1 MKQLDRT
8 YNHPEYVVDF
18 LLIFE
23 DETHREHKI
32 IIEYDGFQEHFKEI
46 DEISEFNYEYYYSDE
61 DVYRQKVL
69 ECYGYKFLRINRFNV
84 GKNPITTLDERIANL
99 IKEVPTSSKLLTNIH
114 ETKGLPLLLW
124 FSTKLKQ
131 ETAEEYFKKLGWRYK
146 IITKGRQAFYN
157 KI

>member
-1 MKQLDRT
+1 M
-8 YNHPEYVVDF
+8 
-18 LLIFE
+18 
-23 DETHREHKI
+23 
-32 IIEYDGFQEHFKEI
+32 
-46 DEISEFNYEYYYSDE
+46 
-61 DVYRQKVL
+61 L